1 MYNNVIR
8 IGMVYVDLDGDL
20 ANFFKALA
28 ELYGKRHWK
37 EIPKEEDT
45 VKRLS
50 GTDFFNTLELFP
62 TTTTLIRD
70 IHWLTEGNWSILSTP
85 LRGDERN
92 SIYWKNRW
100 LDRVLDKVNE
110 PLSIKGIQ
118 PRNRFY
124 SHTKHNYAIE
134 GNKPNLLI
142 DDRPHNLKAFI
153 RQGGVGIRY
162 QADESN
168 YNKLLNKLEK
178 ELF

>member
-8 IGMVYVDLDGDL
+8 IGMVYVDLDGVL

-50 GTDFFNTLELFP
+50 GTDFFNTLEPFP
-62 TTTTLIRD
+62 TTTTLIKD
-70 IHWLTEGNWSILSTP
+70 IHRLTKGSWSILSTP

-100 LDRVLDKVNE
+100 LDRILESEDLEGV
-110 PLSIKGIQ
+110 Q
-118 PRNRFY
+118 PKQRFY
-124 SHTKHNYAIE
+124 SNTKHLYAKA
-134 GNKPNLLI
+134 NDVPNLLV
-142 DDRPHNLKAFI
+142 DDRPHNLRAFEQ
-153 RQGGVGIRY
+153 QGGVGLRY

-168 YNKLLNKLEK
+168 YDKLITKLEK
-178 ELF
+178 ELY

>member
-8 IGMVYVDLDGDL
+8 IGMVYVDLDGVL

-50 GTDFFNTLELFP
+50 GTDFFNTLEPFP
-62 TTTTLIRD
+62 TTTRLIRD
-70 IHWLTEGNWSILSTP
+70 IHWLTEGSWSILSTP

-100 LDRVLDKVNE
+100 LDRILDE
-110 PLSIKGIQ
+110 LEGIQ
-118 PRNRFY
+118 PVARFY
-124 SHTKHNYAIE
+124 SHHKHNFAIE
-134 GNKPNLLI
+134 KRLLKDVPNLLI
-142 DDRPHNLKAFI
+142 DDRPHNLRAFVE
-153 RQGGVGIRY
+153 QGGVGLRY

-168 YNKLLNKLEK
+168 YQKLITKLGK

>member
-8 IGMVYVDLDGDL
+8 IGMVYVDLDGVL

-50 GTDFFNTLELFP
+50 GTDFFNTLEPFP
-62 TTTTLIRD
+62 TTTTLIKD
-70 IHWLTEGNWSILSTP
+70 IHRLTKGSWSILSTP

-100 LDRVLDKVNE
+100 LDRILESED
-110 PLSIKGIQ
+110 LKGIQ
-118 PRNRFY
+118 PKQRFY
-124 SHTKHNYAIE
+124 SHTKHLYAKA
-134 GNKPNLLI
+134 NDVPNLLV
-142 DDRPHNLKAFI
+142 DDRPHNLIAFEQ
-153 RQGGVGIRY
+153 QGGVGLRY

-178 ELF
+178 ELL

>member
-8 IGMVYVDLDGDL
+8 IGMVYVDLDGVL

-50 GTDFFNTLELFP
+50 GTDFFNTLEPFP
-62 TTTTLIRD
+62 TTTTLIKD
-70 IHWLTEGNWSILSTP
+70 IHRLTKGNWSILSTP

-100 LDRVLDKVNE
+100 LDKILDSE
-110 PLSIKGIQ
+110 ELKGIQ
-118 PRNRFY
+118 PLCRFY
-124 SHTKHNYAIE
+124 SHHKHHFAIE
-134 GNKPNLLI
+134 KRLLKDVPNILI
-142 DDRPHNLKAFI
+142 DDRPHNLRAFI
-153 RQGGVGIRY
+153 QQGGIGLRF

-168 YNKLLNKLEK
+168 YNKLLYKLEK
-178 ELF
+178 ELL

>member
-8 IGMVYVDLDGDL
+8 IGMVYVDLDGVL

-50 GTDFFNTLELFP
+50 GTDFFNTLEPFP
-62 TTTTLIRD
+62 TTTTLIKD
-70 IHWLTEGNWSILSTP
+70 IHRLTKGSWSILSTP

-153 RQGGVGIRY
+153 ERGGVGLRY

-168 YNKLLNKLEK
+168 YQKLITKLGK